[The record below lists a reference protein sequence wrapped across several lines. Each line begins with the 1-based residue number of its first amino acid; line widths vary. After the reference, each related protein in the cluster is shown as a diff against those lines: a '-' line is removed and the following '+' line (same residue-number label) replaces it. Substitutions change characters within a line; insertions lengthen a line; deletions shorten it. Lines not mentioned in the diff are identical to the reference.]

1 MSIWM
6 RFGSHEM
13 FHDFSSER
21 ETLQGR
27 LSPCVAFGGM
37 EETQWNGVCLH
48 ESVHGQKTTMFA
60 MPASESRS
68 CSSRD
73 ARKEGNGL
81 CAGMCERCWLRFPF
95 AHPYRDDKETDVAHV
110 ADTMHG
116 CIVDARSVGDGLTIP
131 AGWMRDRIVRDNMR

>member
-1 MSIWM
+1 
-6 RFGSHEM
+6 
-13 FHDFSSER
+13 
-21 ETLQGR
+21 
-27 LSPCVAFGGM
+27 
-37 EETQWNGVCLH
+37 
-48 ESVHGQKTTMFA
+48 MFA

-110 ADTMHG
+110 ADTMHV

>member
-1 MSIWM
+1 
-6 RFGSHEM
+6 
-13 FHDFSSER
+13 
-21 ETLQGR
+21 
-27 LSPCVAFGGM
+27 
-37 EETQWNGVCLH
+37 
-48 ESVHGQKTTMFA
+48 